1 MDNKKAKITRRL
13 TLTMHEENEIK
24 ESKLLMNSLIV
35 DANVY
40 KQEREILQDEYK
52 EKKLEY

>member
-1 MDNKKAKITRRL
+1 MNPQKNNLKRRL

-24 ESKLLMNSLIV
+24 ESKQLMNSLIV

-40 KQEREILQDEYK
+40 K
-52 EKKLEY
+52 